1 MINGSI
7 DETEL
12 EYTYNKHSLGLS
24 DCKKL
29 RCLNL
34 WIFDR
39 GVSNFILRE
48 PIIRGNKGIDK
59 Y

>member
-1 MINGSI
+1 MISGSI
-7 DETEL
+7 DETEF

-29 RCLNL
+29 RCL
-34 WIFDR
+34 IFWKFAR
-39 GVSNFILRE
+39 SVSNFIWKETNFHGDKR
-48 PIIRGNKGIDK
+48 IDK